1 VCAPNIKS
9 FPEEFL
15 TSFTAFYDLV
25 FNFCETFKEPVAFLP
40 FPCPSTHFQNKGF
53 NRLNEILNSFAPQPP
68 FIWKIIHDF
77 DSFPQN
83 FKNPS
88 HIPTC
93 SQILQTRNALG
104 RNLVLGIPDKNS
116 GIPDLYCPQS
126 FGKICTLPSI
136 QIQTSKGNITCLS
149 KLFFNI
155 LNTLMR
161 QMGGLFL
168 DLFVNMVPSPTHT
181 KLESLKICQDL
192 GALFPTFTTL

>member
-25 FNFCETFKEPVAFLP
+25 FNFCEIFKEPVAFLP
-40 FPCPSTHFQNKGF
+40 FPCPSTCFQNEGF
-53 NRLNEILNSFAPQPP
+53 NCLKTILNSFAPQPP

-93 SQILQTRNALG
+93 SQIL
-104 RNLVLGIPDKNS
+104 P
-116 GIPDLYCPQS
+116 
-126 FGKICTLPSI
+126 PS
-136 QIQTSKGNITCLS
+136 GNIRPSGPNFFENIEIRKNNLISSSTQS
-149 KLFFNI
+149 KEEFPCALCW
-155 LNTLMR
+155 
-161 QMGGLFL
+161 
-168 DLFVNMVPSPTHT
+168 D
-181 KLESLKICQDL
+181 SLKLRGSRI
-192 GALFPTFTTL
+192 FT